1 MLIIRNELP
10 FSNVNVSKNQQ
21 FKKVNREMYLVGT

>member
-10 FSNVNVSKNQQ
+10 FSNVNVSNKQQ